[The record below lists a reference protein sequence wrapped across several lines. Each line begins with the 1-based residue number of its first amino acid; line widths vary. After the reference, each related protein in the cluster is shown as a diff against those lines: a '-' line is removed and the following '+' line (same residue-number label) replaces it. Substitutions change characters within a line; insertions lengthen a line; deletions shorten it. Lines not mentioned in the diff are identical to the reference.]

1 MYNGRP
7 VAVMYNRRVAARKD
21 ETVPVTVQKILTL
34 AALSQARVLAGRK
47 GLGRV
52 VSSVT
57 VGEVPD
63 IADWLSGGE
72 IVLSTMFALINDV
85 ERQKDFCR
93 RIMGADA
100 SALFVK
106 PKRFVGQFPPEILE
120 AAEKRDFPIVE
131 VPQEIRW
138 TRIMQEAMEVLI
150 NRQASLLEKSQEIHR
165 QLLDVVIRGGGWDVV
180 AEAAARLIEKP
191 VIVLDV
197 SLETLGMSSA
207 FSWPDPGPVPLL
219 GRPQVRSQFD
229 HLARSPNKLLHVA
242 EPGGL
247 GLFAVPIIV
256 GHDGLGYVCALTDQ
270 DALEEMERVALEH
283 AATVAAVEMGRDQAR
298 FETEVRLKGDFV
310 DDLIGGRFSSE
321 DSLLRRANFLG
332 CDLSHGATVLVADIE
347 PGDPGPVRG
356 DISETETQRLVA
368 RFFNRCSRLVRETQ
382 PSSLVSLKSD
392 RIVVFLCGEYVLE
405 PQVVEH
411 LAAGLRALAQV
422 VGGFALSIGVS
433 RYTSQL
439 SGLRNSFEEALVALK
454 VGRRLGEPGSI
465 MHFDAVGTY
474 KLLLSVWER
483 DSDELRGFYRE
494 TIEPI
499 DRYDQQNGSQLIN
512 TLTVYFA
519 NDENLGK
526 TAEDLYAHRHTIRYR
541 LLKIAEICGLS
552 VFRSDDKE
560 RLSLGLKARSLL
572 NS

>member
-1 MYNGRP
+1 M
-7 VAVMYNRRVAARKD
+7 
-21 ETVPVTVQKILTL
+21 PVTVDKILRLGT
-34 AALSQARVLAGRK
+34 LSQARILAGRK

-93 RIMGADA
+93 RIMSANA
-100 SALFVK
+100 SALFIK
-106 PKRFVGQFPPEILE
+106 PKRFVGHFPAEILE
-120 AAEKRDFPIVE
+120 AAEARDFPIVE
-131 VPQEIRW
+131 VPQEVRW

-180 AEAAARLIEKP
+180 ANAAARLIDKP
-191 VIVLDV
+191 VIVLDS
-197 SLETLGMSSA
+197 SLDTLGTSSD
-207 FSWPDPGPVPLL
+207 FSWPEADPRAFLEQP
-219 GRPQVRSQFD
+219 RVRAQFEQ
-229 HLARSPNKLLHVA
+229 LARSPNKLMRLD
-242 EPGGL
+242 EPGHP

-256 GHDGLGYVCALTDQ
+256 GHSGLGYVCAVTDQ
-270 DALEEMERVALEH
+270 PTLEDMERVALEH

-310 DDLIGGRFSSE
+310 DDLIGGRFSSD
-321 DSLLRRANFLG
+321 DSLLRRASFLG
-332 CDLSHGATVLVADIE
+332 CDLAHGATVLVADI
-347 PGDPGPVRG
+347 DV
-356 DISETETQRLVA
+356 SEAASAKTDLSDDEAQRLVA
-368 RFFNRCSRLVRETQ
+368 RYFNRCARLVREAE

-392 RIVVFLCGEYVLE
+392 RVVVFLCGTSVRDRHA
-405 PQVVEH
+405 VEQ
-411 LAAGLRALAQV
+411 LAARLQSLARE
-422 VGGFALSIGVS
+422 VGGVVLSTGAS
-433 RYTSQL
+433 RYTAEL
-439 SGLRNSFEEALVALK
+439 SGLRKAFEEALVALK
-454 VGRRLGEPGSI
+454 VGRRLYGLGGT

-474 KLLLSVWER
+474 KLLLSIWER
-483 DSDELRGFYRE
+483 DPDELRSFCQE
-494 TIEPI
+494 TIDPI
-499 DRYDQQNGSQLIN
+499 ERYDRQSGSQLVH
-512 TLTVYFA
+512 TLVTYLD
-519 NDENLGK
+519 NDENLTK
-526 TAEDLYAHRHTIRYR
+526 TAEDLYAHRHTIHYR
-541 LLKIAEICGLS
+541 LIKIVDICGLS

>member
-1 MYNGRP
+1 VQLDVPSSATPWNPLGG
-7 VAVMYNRRVAARKD
+7 
-21 ETVPVTVQKILTL
+21 TVPVTVDRILRLGTL
-34 AALSQARVLAGRK
+34 AQARVLAGHK
-47 GLGRV
+47 GLDRV

-93 RIMGADA
+93 RIMTANA
-100 SALFVK
+100 SALFIK
-106 PKRFVGQFPPEILE
+106 PKRFVGHFPAEILE
-120 AAEKRDFPIVE
+120 AAETRDFPIVE

-180 AEAAARLIEKP
+180 ANAVARLIEKP
-191 VIVLDV
+191 VIVLDS
-197 SLETLGMSSA
+197 SLDTLGTSGD
-207 FSWPDPGPVPLL
+207 FSWPEADPRSFLEQPH
-219 GRPQVRSQFD
+219 VRAQFEQ
-229 HLARSPNKLLHVA
+229 LARSPNKLLRLV
-242 EPGGL
+242 EPGHP

-256 GHDGLGYVCALTDQ
+256 GHSGLGYVCAVTDQ
-270 DALEEMERVALEH
+270 PTLDDMERVALEH

-310 DDLIGGRFSSE
+310 DDLIGGRFSSD

-332 CDLSHGATVLVADIE
+332 CDLAHGATVLVADVDVPE
-347 PGDPGPVRG
+347 AVSAQTGM
-356 DISETETQRLVA
+356 SQNEAQRLVA
-368 RFFNRCSRLVRETQ
+368 RCYSRCARLVREAE

-392 RIVVFLCGEYVLE
+392 RIVVFLCGTSTRERHAVEQLSARLRSPAPGAEGAVLS
-405 PQVVEH
+405 V
-411 LAAGLRALAQV
+411 
-422 VGGFALSIGVS
+422 GVS
-433 RYTSQL
+433 RYTAEL
-439 SGLRNSFEEALVALK
+439 SGLRRAFEEALVALK
-454 VGRRLGEPGSI
+454 VGRRLHGPGGT

-474 KLLLSVWER
+474 KLLLGIWER
-483 DSDELRGFYRE
+483 DPGELRSFCAE
-494 TIEPI
+494 TIDPI
-499 DRYDQQNGSQLIN
+499 DDYDRQNDSQLVH
-512 TLTVYFA
+512 TLVTYLQ
-519 NDENLGK
+519 NDENLSK
-526 TAEDLYAHRHTIRYR
+526 TAEDLFAHRHTIRYR
-541 LLKIAEICGLS
+541 LVKIADICGLS